1 MCVCERVHISVLLHC
16 VFSSESTSTH
26 WSKDERWLD
35 VFILCVRV
43 CVCVTKQEFCTI
55 VCFFLLLLFL
65 FFFFFLWLLG
75 SPLHL
80 SLGRTSSRLKQP
92 SRHTHTQT
100 QKHSASAHG
109 HNSHLVTSSNLWTFF
124 RPSRWPLTSVVHRNN
139 NESFSEEMFCLFVF
153 KCLCFC
159 SHASV
164 LILTTTC
171 WAPPKCL

>member
-1 MCVCERVHISVLLHC
+1 MCLYSVCE
-16 VFSSESTSTH
+16 
-26 WSKDERWLD
+26 
-35 VFILCVRV
+35 
-43 CVCVTKQEFCTI
+43 CVCVLQSRNFAQLFAFFFFFC
-55 VCFFLLLLFL
+55 FFL

-153 KCLCFC
+153 KYLCFC